1 MKKLVKLGIAVAVVG
16 AVAYSIPPVRQRIQ
30 AAGSAFQKD
39 FKVRERQLRAAL
51 MPQTTPLS

>member
-16 AVAYSIPPVRQRIQ
+16 AIAYSIPPVRERIK
-30 AAGSAFQKD
+30 AAGAGFQKD
-39 FKVRERQLRAAL
+39 FEVRERQLRAAL

>member
-1 MKKLVKLGIAVAVVG
+1 MKKLVKLGIAVAG
-16 AVAYSIPPVRQRIQ
+16 AYSIPPVRQRIQ
-30 AAGSAFQKD
+30 AAGSAFQED